1 MASGFALVRG
11 GRRYWGMA
19 SSAFTADRRRLT
31 AMRLAAQRIAPGEPA
46 TPGQVVRSMLAM
58 QGQDFPGA
66 RWSIGLRGH
75 GLTDHE
81 VGAAFDARDIV
92 RSWPMRGTLHVVAA
106 EDIGWMLALM
116 APRVI
121 AATATRRAQLGITED
136 DLQRTRDAVVAALE
150 GGRALEREALLSAIS
165 AGGTVIDGQRGY
177 HLLGHLAQ
185 TGVIVLGPISGR
197 QQAYVLLAA
206 WVRDPR
212 RLERDEALGELAGR
226 YFRSH
231 GPATERDLARWS
243 GLPLGDVRRGLA
255 ICGVR
260 LARLELGGTTY
271 HLAPEVL
278 DSIPAAPTAR
288 AAPEVRVLP
297 GFDEYLLGY
306 GDRSAAV
313 APEHAQAVVPGNNGM
328 FLPTIVIDGEVVGTW
343 RRTARTREVVID
355 LSPFHPL
362 PDTVNE
368 GIAAAVQ
375 AYGAFLGK
383 PARIG

>member
-1 MASGFALVRG
+1 
-11 GRRYWGMA
+11 
-19 SSAFTADRRRLT
+19 
-31 AMRLAAQRIAPGEPA
+31 MRLAAQRIAPGEPA

-75 GLTDHE
+75 GLTDDE
-81 VGAAFDARDIV
+81 VGAAFDAGDIV

-106 EDIGWMLALM
+106 EDIGWMLALL

-136 DLQRTRDAVVAALE
+136 DLRRARDAVVAALE

-185 TGVIVLGPISGR
+185 TGVLVLGPISGK
-197 QQAYVLLAA
+197 QQTYVLLAE
-206 WVRDPR
+206 WVRNPR
-212 RLERDEALGELAGR
+212 RLMRDEALGELADR

-255 ICGVR
+255 LCETVSPGSSSAGSPTTWPRRCWTQSR
-260 LARLELGGTTY
+260 LLRLRRRSRMFDCFPGSTSTCSAMGIGAPPWPRSTPRPWFPATTGC
-271 HLAPEVL
+271 
-278 DSIPAAPTAR
+278 SCR
-288 AAPEVRVLP
+288 
-297 GFDEYLLGY
+297 
-306 GDRSAAV
+306 RS
-313 APEHAQAVVPGNNGM
+313 
-328 FLPTIVIDGEVVGTW
+328 
-343 RRTARTREVVID
+343 
-355 LSPFHPL
+355 
-362 PDTVNE
+362 
-368 GIAAAVQ
+368 
-375 AYGAFLGK
+375 
-383 PARIG
+383 